1 MDKDMKIE
9 LTGNPFVD
17 TGLGVICSLAK
28 PEIDDIGTLTLSRLK
43 SVHEDGTRLADLNS
57 KLKAF
62 TQVFGTNNP
71 LFQPSYGFKKGKGPS
86 ETNVKIYISVL
97 NGLLSEIGDSEKG
110 PRCWACGRPTNFSFS
125 EVCKKA
131 ITENGKIANDDKWV
145 GRDWF
150 PLAGSLGNDAQA
162 LPAASQSPHL
172 CPLCLF
178 AIHYLPRG
186 LMLLEG
192 KLAVFQSTST
202 EFWLDLVH
210 GIVAEGSG
218 KISAGEYE
226 TLGKKGGGKE
236 FIRRILNIFPK
247 NHAKLDTKQLTLYLW
262 RFSNSG
268 ASPECQ
274 IEEIPN
280 FAIHF
285 LQKAK
290 INGLENE
297 ILKLIGSEA
306 KNPRYSLFRCILE
319 RRDYPVLYS
328 EGRREGA
335 SPKLYNLYQ
344 NIVRNHSKKAL
355 IIASTVAK
363 EMSSQLET
371 KNLRRMQRSEA
382 FHEKTFR
389 NQARIHFVG
398 MAKKGYLTLEDYL
411 DLFPIKEGQGV
422 TIEWNGWNL
431 IRYYLE
437 HVNDTSSMDFNELSE
452 IPTINNK
459 DASKIFYYAAQIYNS
474 YINEKGKDRF
484 EKEVIAQM
492 GRRIDISW
500 LRNWFVRLAE
510 SSRGFTYSTW
520 SDLCKLGNGSFFVS
534 ELLFQMRLLWIQWV
548 NEDRRFN
555 NFSELVFEEPSDGLP
570 ENLRFLI
577 ESEFNYHINEKG
589 LDRFHRDVL
598 LRLRHKEIGLS
609 WFREKLTREGYDLAN
624 PLSEKEWE
632 EFLIDDDGKSIK
644 SERLY
649 QLHLFVAN
657 LYRKRLE
664 KTEEVLK

>member
-1 MDKDMKIE
+1 MDENMKIE

-17 TGLGVICSLAK
+17 TGLGVICSLVK
-28 PEIDDIGTLTLSRLK
+28 PEIDDIGALTLAHLK
-43 SVHEDGTRLADLNS
+43 SVHGDGTPLADLNS

-86 ETNVKIYISVL
+86 ETNMNIYISVL
-97 NGLLSEIGDSEKG
+97 NGLLSEIGESEKG
-110 PRCWACGRPTNFSFS
+110 PRCWACGRQTNFNFS

-162 LPAASQSPHL
+162 LPAASQSPYV
-172 CPLCLF
+172 CPSCLF

-192 KLAVFQSTST
+192 KLTVFQSNST
-202 EFWLDLVH
+202 DFWFELVR
-210 GIVAEGSG
+210 GIVEDGNG
-218 KISAGEYE
+218 KINLEQYE
-226 TLGKKGGGKE
+226 TLGKKGGSKE
-236 FIRRILNIFPK
+236 FFNRILKIFNKIQK
-247 NHAKLDTKQLTLYLW
+247 NQAILHTEEITLYLW

-280 FAIHF
+280 FAIRF
-285 LQKAK
+285 LWEAK
-290 INGLENE
+290 INGLEKD
-297 ILKLIGSEA
+297 ILKLIDSEE

-319 RRDYPVLYS
+319 RRDYLALYP

-355 IIASTVAK
+355 IIASTVAN
-363 EMSSQLET
+363 EISSQLNTKELRRIQRPEAFKE
-371 KNLRRMQRSEA
+371 KNLR
-382 FHEKTFR
+382 
-389 NQARIHFVG
+389 NQVRICLVDLAG
-398 MAKKGYLTLEDYL
+398 KGHLTLENYL

-422 TIEWNGWNL
+422 TVEWYGWDL
-431 IRYYLE
+431 IRFYLH
-437 HVNDTSSMDFNELSE
+437 HVNDDLSE
-452 IPTINNK
+452 DLEKLSETSISTNK
-459 DASKIFYYAAQIYNS
+459 NISKLFYCAVQIYNV

-492 GRRIDISW
+492 GRNIDILW
-500 LRNWFVRLAE
+500 LRNQFVQLAE
-510 SSRGFTYSTW
+510 SRSGFTYGAW
-520 SDLCKLGNGSFFVS
+520 SDLCKLENGSLFVS
-534 ELLFQMRLLWIQWV
+534 ELLFQMRILWRQWL
-548 NEDRRFN
+548 NEDQRFN
-555 NFSELVFEEPSDGLP
+555 NVSELVEESMDGLP
-570 ENLRFLI
+570 TNIKFII
-577 ESEFNYHINEKG
+577 ESEFNYYINERG

-598 LRLRHKEIGLS
+598 QRLRGKEIGLF
-609 WFREKLTREGYDLAN
+609 WFREKLTKGWNLATL
-624 PLSEKEWE
+624 LSEKEWE
-632 EFLIDDDGKSIK
+632 EFLIDDEGQNIK
-644 SERLY
+644 SERLF

-657 LYRKRLE
+657 LYRKRLKE
-664 KTEEVLK
+664 D